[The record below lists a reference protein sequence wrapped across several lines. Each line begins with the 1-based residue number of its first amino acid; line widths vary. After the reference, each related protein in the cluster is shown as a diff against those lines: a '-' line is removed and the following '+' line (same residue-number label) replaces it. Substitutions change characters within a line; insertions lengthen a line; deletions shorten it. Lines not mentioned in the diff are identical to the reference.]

1 MTNLVCKKRN
11 SLWKKCLFSFLFFY
25 ARFAVPFF
33 RWKIFQDHL
42 KLKKNFWKRTC
53 LYFLGEYL
61 MIACLLF
68 NEKDHSRSNLDR
80 CFSPR
85 LNIWVDLC
93 VGTQW
98 DQRWLQD
105 NWWVPVLANAVIEP
119 NLTSLLK
126 LEAGI
131 LQMRTTSQTLE
142 SERKIPNFLELLLK
156 MPSSSPRLLSPNW
169 ILEMHIRLG
178 FTQSQSFALHKI
190 QIEFWG

>member
-1 MTNLVCKKRN
+1 MKNLPR
-11 SLWKKCLFSFLFFY
+11 SS
-25 ARFAVPFF
+25 
-33 RWKIFQDHL
+33 KIEEKF
-42 KLKKNFWKRTC
+42 LKKNM
-53 LYFLGEYL
+53 LVFLGEYL
-61 MIACLLF
+61 MIAWLLF
-68 NEKDHSRSNLDR
+68 DEKDHSRSNLDR

-142 SERKIPNFLELLLK
+142 SERKIPNFLELLK
-156 MPSSSPRLLSPNW
+156 MPSSPRLLSPNW

-190 QIEFWG
+190 RIEF

>member
-1 MTNLVCKKRN
+1 MKNLPR
-11 SLWKKCLFSFLFFY
+11 SS
-25 ARFAVPFF
+25 
-33 RWKIFQDHL
+33 KIEE
-42 KLKKNFWKRTC
+42 KFWKRTC

-61 MIACLLF
+61 MIAWLLF

-156 MPSSSPRLLSPNW
+156 MPSSPPLTKLNPRNA
-169 ILEMHIRLG
+169 HQTRLYTKPI
-178 FTQSQSFALHKI
+178 FCTS
-190 QIEFWG
+190 